1 MEENTENT
9 AYKVLARKYR
19 PQTFA
24 DLIGQ
29 EALVRTLSNAIKVN
43 RIAQSYML
51 TGIRG
56 VGKTTSA
63 RIIAKAL
70 NCVGED
76 GKGSMT
82 PFPCGKCEHCLA
94 ISEDR
99 HIDVQEI
106 DAASNTQ
113 VDNVREI
120 IQSAKY
126 APVSARFK
134 VYIIDEVHMLSKS
147 AANALLKLLEE
158 PPERVKFIFATT
170 EIRKVPVTILSRCQR
185 FDLRRVEPAEIAAY
199 FKTIVE
205 KENVSVTDEA
215 LDIIAKCADG
225 SVRDGLSL
233 LDQVI
238 AHSAGNADAEMV
250 RAMLGLSDKTALFS
264 LFEAMADGD
273 IKTALSIVDEQK
285 KNGADA
291 LMLLQDLSDLTF
303 SLTKIKVSDCIL
315 DDITLSQELKT
326 KGAKLAAKIPMA
338 ILTRVWQ
345 MLMKGIEEVK
355 TAGNSFSALEMVLI
369 RLAYSVNMPTLA
381 ELTDGLKKK
390 YSVEHINP
398 AEKAENRKE
407 TTPEI
412 PSATEKTTRTQLPKE
427 IKETAETTETSNLA
441 TTTVAEQKPAPSIK
455 SLKDIAQ
462 MARGKNKLRLAINI
476 EKYLHP
482 VAVENKIVKV
492 RAESDAPA
500 DLVQQMYDIIREYG
514 FTDWQIHFVEDEG
527 YATIDQQKNQYQ
539 NKLKLAAA
547 EEDLIQ
553 EVKKI
558 FPTAEI
564 TEAMPKTPSKLDFDS
579 DFINYDSDY
588 QFDESENE
596 KW

>member
-1 MEENTENT
+1 MEENTANT

-70 NCVGED
+70 NCIGED

-82 PFPCGKCEHCLA
+82 PFPCGKCEHCRA

-185 FDLRRVEPAEIAAY
+185 FDLRRVEPAEIAEY
-199 FKTIVE
+199 FKKIVE
-205 KENVSVTDEA
+205 KEKVSVTDEA

-238 AHSAGNADAEMV
+238 AHSAGNADADIV
-250 RAMLGLSDKTALFS
+250 RSMLGLSDKTALFF
-264 LFEAMADGD
+264 LFQALADGD
-273 IKTALSIVDEQK
+273 IKSALSITDEQK

-303 SLTKIKVSDCIL
+303 SLTKMKVSDCVL

-326 KGAKLAAKIPMA
+326 KGAELAAKIPMA
-338 ILTRVWQ
+338 MLTRVWQ
-345 MLMKGIEEVK
+345 MLLKGIEEVK
-355 TAGNSFSALEMVLI
+355 MSGNSFAALEMVLI
-369 RLAYSVNMPTLA
+369 RISYSASMPTLA

-390 YSVEHINP
+390 YSGEAIT
-398 AEKAENRKE
+398 K
-407 TTPEI
+407 
-412 PSATEKTTRTQLPKE
+412 SE
-427 IKETAETTETSNLA
+427 IKPVTTSGITYAAIQENNKHA
-441 TTTVAEQKPAPSIK
+441 APAPLPANTTKTIK
-455 SLKDIAQ
+455 SLKDIADI
-462 MARGKNKLRLAINI
+462 ARGKSLLNLALNI

-482 VAVENKIVKV
+482 VSIENKLIKT
-492 RAESDAPA
+492 RAEEEAPN
-500 DLVQQMYDIIREYG
+500 DLIPQILSLLHQEGLD
-514 FTDWQIHFVEDEG
+514 DWQIHLVEDEG
-527 YATIDQQKNQYQ
+527 FATIKQQKTQYQ
-539 NKLKLAAA
+539 NSLKLAAG
-547 EEDLIQ
+547 EEDLIRK
-553 EVKKI
+553 VKQI

-564 TEAMPKTPSKLDFDS
+564 TEAVPKAPDKLDFIDNLG
-579 DFINYDSDY
+579 NYDNENGN

-596 KW
+596 QW

>member
-1 MEENTENT
+1 MEENTANT

-70 NCVGED
+70 NCIGED

-82 PFPCGKCEHCLA
+82 PFPCGKCEHCRA

-185 FDLRRVEPAEIAAY
+185 FDLRRVEPEEIAAY
-199 FKTIVE
+199 FKTITE
-205 KENVSVTDEA
+205 KEKVSVTDEA

-250 RAMLGLSDKTALFS
+250 RSMLGLSDKTALFS
-264 LFEAMADGD
+264 LFEAMANGD
-273 IKTALSIVDEQK
+273 IQTVLNIADEQK

-303 SLTKIKVSDCIL
+303 SLTKIKVSNNTL
-315 DDITLSQELKT
+315 DDITLSQELKA
-326 KGAKLAAKIPMA
+326 KGAELASKISMA
-338 ILTRVWQ
+338 VLTRVWQ
-345 MLMKGIEEVK
+345 MLLKGIEEVK
-355 TAGNSFSALEMVLI
+355 TSGNSFAALEMVLI
-369 RLAYSVNMPTLA
+369 RLAYSANMPTLA

-390 YSVEHINP
+390 CSEGIVENTAKPLTP
-398 AEKAENRKE
+398 AKPLTKVEEPAKTITEAEPQQPQQE
-407 TTPEI
+407 SP
-412 PSATEKTTRTQLPKE
+412 ALLP
-427 IKETAETTETSNLA
+427 
-441 TTTVAEQKPAPSIK
+441 IK
-455 SLKDIAQ
+455 SLKSIAD
-462 MARGKNKLRLAINI
+462 MARRASKVRLALNI

-482 VAVENKIVKV
+482 VAIEDKTIKA
-492 RAESDAPA
+492 RAEKDAPA
-500 DLVQQMYDIIREYG
+500 DLITQMLEIMQKNGYK
-514 FTDWQIHFVEDEG
+514 DWQIHLVEDEG
-527 YATIDQQKNQYQ
+527 FSTIKQQKTQYQ
-539 NKLKLAAA
+539 NSLKLAAS
-547 EEDLIQ
+547 EEKFIQ

-558 FPTAEI
+558 FPLAEI
-564 TEAMPKTPSKLDFDS
+564 TEAIPKTKDKLDFAGDLA
-579 DFINYDSDY
+579 NYYVTDN

>member
-1 MEENTENT
+1 MTENTE
-9 AYKVLARKYR
+9 YKVLARKYR

-70 NCVGED
+70 NCIGED

-82 PFPCGKCEHCLA
+82 PFPCGKCEHCRA

-126 APVSARFK
+126 APVSARYK

-170 EIRKVPVTILSRCQR
+170 EIRKVPITILSRCQR
-185 FDLRRVEPAEIAAY
+185 FDLRRVEPDEIAAY
-199 FKTIVE
+199 FKKIVE
-205 KENVSVTDEA
+205 KENVSVTDDA
-215 LDIIAKCADG
+215 LNIIAKCADG

-238 AHSAGNADAEMV
+238 AHSAGNADADMV
-250 RAMLGLSDKTALFS
+250 RSMLGLSDKTALFT
-264 LFEAMADGD
+264 LFEALADGN
-273 IKTALSIVDEQK
+273 IQSALSIAEEQR

-303 SLTKIKVSDCIL
+303 ALTKIKINNGTL
-315 DDITLSQELKT
+315 EDITLSQELKT
-326 KGAKLAAKIPMA
+326 KGAKLASKIPMA
-338 ILTRVWQ
+338 MLTRVWQ
-345 MLMKGIEEVK
+345 MFLKGIEEVK
-355 TAGNSFSALEMVLI
+355 ITSNSFAALEMVLI
-369 RLAYSVNMPTLA
+369 RIAYSANMPTLA

-390 YSVEHINP
+390 YNDGVTAAPAPENKIIPTTEKSNTPAQNP
-398 AEKAENRKE
+398 
-407 TTPEI
+407 P
-412 PSATEKTTRTQLPKE
+412 PATET
-427 IKETAETTETSNLA
+427 
-441 TTTVAEQKPAPSIK
+441 KPARTIK
-455 SLKDIAQ
+455 SLKDIAD
-462 MARGKNKLRLAINI
+462 MARIKSELKLALDI

-482 VAVENKIVKV
+482 VSVENKIIKA
-492 RAESDAPA
+492 RAEENAPN
-500 DLVQQMYDIIREYG
+500 DLVPKMLNLIHEVCG
-514 FTDWQIHFVEDEG
+514 TEWQIHLVEDKG
-527 YATIDQQKNQYQ
+527 FATIKQQKTDYQ
-539 NKLKLAAA
+539 NQLKLEAA
-547 EEDLIQ
+547 EENLIR
-553 EVKKI
+553 EAKKI
-558 FPTAEI
+558 FPNAEI
-564 TEAMPKTPSKLDFDS
+564 TEAVPKTADKLDIENN
-579 DFINYDSDY
+579 FINYTN
-588 QFDESENE
+588 DESENE
-596 KW
+596 QW